1 MKRVFG
7 AAALILALAGATAA
21 QAQVPGGRG
30 YGPRVVESTGWLSRA
45 PWQESWEYD
54 TGSDNY
60 KRPELKP
67 WQQGGGQQTGGPA
80 RNLLPRDGL
89 HIVPR

>member
-1 MKRVFG
+1 VKRVCG
-7 AAALILALAGATAA
+7 AAALILVLAGASGA
-21 QAQVPGGRG
+21 QAQRQG
-30 YGPRVVESTGWLSRA
+30 YGPRIVEPAGSLSRA

-54 TGSDNY
+54 TGSDND

-80 RNLLPRDGL
+80 RNLIPKDSL